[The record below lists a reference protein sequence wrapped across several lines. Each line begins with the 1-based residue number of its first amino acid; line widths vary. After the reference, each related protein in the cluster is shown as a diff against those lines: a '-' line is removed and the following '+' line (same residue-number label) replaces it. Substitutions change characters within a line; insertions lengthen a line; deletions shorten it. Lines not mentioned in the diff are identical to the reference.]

1 MSAQIKLQE
10 KGGRQ
15 CCAYGL
21 GGDTAHPTLHC
32 GFEYFQQ
39 SAKERKV
46 VRLSSFPTVATEHCC
61 ERWRYLGQP
70 QTAETIMSKANLS
83 SDKLIDVFKVKTANK
98 GDPLYEA
105 PMYAYEN
112 LVVRYKRMGA
122 VLVKFTNFAE
132 Y

>member
-1 MSAQIKLQE
+1 M
-10 KGGRQ
+10 
-15 CCAYGL
+15 
-21 GGDTAHPTLHC
+21 
-32 GFEYFQQ
+32 
-39 SAKERKV
+39 
-46 VRLSSFPTVATEHCC
+46 RLSSFPTEATEHCC